1 MSNQSDQEIPL
12 AEEQAVV
19 NREVGV
25 TKEVETVLGF
35 GAATEGT
42 LVLTNRRLIYARST
56 EKKETLRTSEF
67 GRRTFQFSDVED
79 LNAIAADPANFTIQ
93 IESIVS
99 VKGHR
104 GEGLSH
110 RLEVRWQER
119 ENTKVTEF
127 VEQLTG
133 PSRRKNLDD
142 WAPVI
147 DRLKRGEQK
156 IERLPPLPS
165 LESLEGKTLRILGD
179 MEEKGI
185 FAIEEQTEEEFKI
198 QLDSDEVEE
207 ACERLVAQ
215 GLVSKRVADAGGSW
229 YRKRSPLGDDD
240 LSN

>member
-1 MSNQSDQEIPL
+1 MSDEGNEILL

-19 NREVGV
+19 NRGVGIAQ
-25 TKEVETVLGF
+25 EIETVLGF
-35 GAATEGT
+35 GPATEGT
-42 LVLTNRRLIYARST
+42 LVLTDRRLVYAHGA
-56 EKKETLRTSEF
+56 EKKETLRTSQF
-67 GRRTFQFSDVED
+67 GRRIFRFADVED
-79 LNAIAADPANFTIQ
+79 LNSIAPDSANFTIQ

-104 GEGLSH
+104 GEGLSP
-110 RLEVRWQER
+110 RLEVRWQEGAATR
-119 ENTKVTEF
+119 VTEF

-147 DRLKRGEQK
+147 DRLKRGEQR
-156 IERLPPLPS
+156 IEHLPPPPS
-165 LESLEGKTLRILGD
+165 EETLEGKIEHVLGD

-185 FAIEEQTEEEFKI
+185 FAIEQQAEEEFKI

-215 GLVSKRVADAGGSW
+215 GLVSKHVDNAEDSW

-240 LSN
+240 LSG